1 MIDKFLYVTSLL
13 RVLKKQTQLINVIKR
28 CSIMTINLE
37 IIFTSPQALELF
49 TILKVRMSFISHK
62 VIKPYSIS

>member
-28 CSIMTINLE
+28 CSIMAINLE